1 VQELTESNCPFVIK
15 AYGTTQDDENLYF
28 ITEFVPGG
36 ELYSFLQEYGV
47 LPEEQARF
55 YAGQMVLAL
64 RHMHEQHNMV
74 YRDIKPENMLL
85 DRDGYVDRI
94 RSRLAMRHPMLML
107 IVCTRRYIKLIDF
120 GFAKKLTRERSI
132 TAELKKTF
140 TYVGTPEYMVS
151 AAVVLTHFPAR
162 LSAHCAVVCAGA
174 GEGWARRPHGGRRP
188 LGAWGLDL
196 RAADRQRP
204 FPRMYATNRR
214 SLLGAVP
221 R

>member
-85 DRDGYVDRI
+85 DRDGYVERI
-94 RSRLAMRHPMLML
+94 GSDQARPGH
-107 IVCTRRYIKLIDF
+107 
-120 GFAKKLTRERSI
+120 
-132 TAELKKTF
+132 
-140 TYVGTPEYMVS
+140 
-151 AAVVLTHFPAR
+151 AAPNAD
-162 LSAHCAVVCAGA
+162 AHCVHAQIHQA
-174 GEGWARRPHGGRRP
+174 H
-188 LGAWGLDL
+188 
-196 RAADRQRP
+196 
-204 FPRMYATNRR
+204 
-214 SLLGAVP
+214 
-221 R
+221 